1 MASRYASRL
10 LRQGVHAT
18 FLHFFCRV
26 GRVVDTSHW
35 VVYISQM
42 GVITAKALKQHT
54 GDFIKRLRAGEPF
67 VLTYRGKRIGIV
79 TPCTDD
85 QGEGSSE
92 SADERWTEVEA
103 ALAQS
108 EPAFPDWSQA
118 TAWIRDRT

>member
-1 MASRYASRL
+1 MKML
-10 LRQGVHAT
+10 LTWNR
-18 FLHFFCRV
+18 HFTT
-26 GRVVDTSHW
+26 GS
-35 VVYISQM
+35 VYFVEV

-67 VLTYRGKRIGIV
+67 VLTYRGKRIGVV

-85 QGEGSSE
+85 HGDGSPE
-92 SADERWTEVEA
+92 RADERWAEVEA

-118 TAWIRDRT
+118 TAWIRNRTSSTPTSS

>member
-1 MASRYASRL
+1 ME
-10 LRQGVHAT
+10 
-18 FLHFFCRV
+18 
-26 GRVVDTSHW
+26 
-35 VVYISQM
+35 VYIFRM

-67 VLTYRGKRIGIV
+67 VLTYRGKRIGVV

-85 QGEGSSE
+85 QGEVSSQ
-92 SADERWTEVEA
+92 SADERWAEVEA